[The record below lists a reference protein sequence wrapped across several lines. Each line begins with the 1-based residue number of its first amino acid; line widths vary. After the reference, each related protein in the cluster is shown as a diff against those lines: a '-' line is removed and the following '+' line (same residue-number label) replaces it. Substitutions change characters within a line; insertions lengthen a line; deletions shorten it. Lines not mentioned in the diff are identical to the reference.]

1 MLMPSAA
8 IVGPD
13 EWSSSTYLPNQ
24 VSPDCSVKLALI
36 GAETS
41 NEGFYRALTEVM
53 WDCEALNKGDVLVFA
68 VSSREPVQQ
77 GSSSSIRQAEYIRFP
92 SFPRRLRA
100 FISRLRENSR
110 ELVFLFDNM
119 SKPEDDFCDTPPLF
133 AQDLLVPDKKQ
144 PLTSLIGDIDSICPS
159 AEKYIMT
166 EPEKLSA
173 NMLEQESN
181 VISELVVYKIISLLF
196 DTDTWTRSP
205 QAHVFAKNVF
215 DDITVSHLEFLPTVK
230 DVIATADSS
239 RGFTP
244 YFGHTCCVWNTMVE
258 YNLLNERAVGLI
270 QQYRQLCDIIEIHK
284 QTLSHYNLPIE
295 LKFPTYDKNFT
306 DPQYDFAVS
315 RLAAFI
321 GSDSAIEAYLSGV
334 PIEDILI

>member
-110 ELVFLFDNM
+110 ELVFLF
-119 SKPEDDFCDTPPLF
+119 
-133 AQDLLVPDKKQ
+133 
-144 PLTSLIGDIDSICPS
+144 
-159 AEKYIMT
+159 
-166 EPEKLSA
+166 
-173 NMLEQESN
+173 
-181 VISELVVYKIISLLF
+181 
-196 DTDTWTRSP
+196 
-205 QAHVFAKNVF
+205 
-215 DDITVSHLEFLPTVK
+215 DITVSHLEFLPTVK